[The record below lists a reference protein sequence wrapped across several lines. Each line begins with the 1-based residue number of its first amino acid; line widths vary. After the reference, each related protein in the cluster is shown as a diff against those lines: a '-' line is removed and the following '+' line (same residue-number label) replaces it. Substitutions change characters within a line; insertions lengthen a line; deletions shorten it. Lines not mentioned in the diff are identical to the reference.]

1 MEENK
6 KRWIW
11 RIVLMVVDLAIIG
24 VLAYVRYPRVLE
36 MNTPI
41 PVIHTL
47 SDAFFVI
54 GFFNFGLGGLVKVST
69 TGFFDIFGYSAK
81 AILNFFVP
89 RSIFQDSGSYY
100 EYKVKKAEKRKEIDL
115 FNVMFWIGIGLMVI
129 GCILLA
135 ILYI

>member
-1 MEENK
+1 
-6 KRWIW
+6 
-11 RIVLMVVDLAIIG
+11 
-24 VLAYVRYPRVLE
+24 

-54 GFFNFGLGGLVKVST
+54 GFFNFGLGGLVKVSA

-81 AILNFFVP
+81 AILNVFVP
-89 RSIFQDSGSYY
+89 RSVFQDSGSYY